1 MFGRRRHA
9 RKLDAPFTD
18 CPPLP
23 QYPSGYWPQ
32 TTSTPATPAPSA
44 APAAPTVED
53 FLPPDLRV
61 DAGMNRFMEWGR
73 PLVLDG
79 EVRACPQCAAY
90 RDWVILCTQGQI
102 WLHCR
107 YGHQSLE
114 PRLDVAWYNRNS
126 GPLDSTFDTL
136 DEGLRHIGH

>member
-1 MFGRRRHA
+1 MFGRRRKA
-9 RKLDAPFTD
+9 RKLAALFAD

-23 QYPSGYWPQ
+23 QYPTGYWPE
-32 TTSTPATPAPSA
+32 TTTATPTASA
-44 APAAPTVED
+44 SPRVDD

-61 DAGMNRFMEWGR
+61 NTGMNRFMEWGR

-79 EVRACPQCAAY
+79 EVRTCPQCEAY
-90 RDWVILCTQGQI
+90 RDWVVLCTQGQI

-114 PRLDVAWYNRNS
+114 PRLNVAWYNRHS
-126 GPLDSTFDTL
+126 GPVDSTFDTL
-136 DEGLRHIGH
+136 DEGLRHLGR